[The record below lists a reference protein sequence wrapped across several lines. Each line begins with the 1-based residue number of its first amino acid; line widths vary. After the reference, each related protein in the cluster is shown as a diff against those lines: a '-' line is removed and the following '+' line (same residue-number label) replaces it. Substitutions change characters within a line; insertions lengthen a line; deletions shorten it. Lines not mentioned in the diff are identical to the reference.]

1 MNNRCKNDQRL
12 FENDDTET
20 MLLLSE
26 VASSSFW
33 SSLSLPFSCVQSEF
47 HLCLTNRRHC
57 L

>member
-26 VASSSFW
+26 VVFSCLW
-33 SSLSLPFSCVQSEF
+33 SSLSPLFSLILLVSDKSSPLFMICA
-47 HLCLTNRRHC
+47 
-57 L
+57 